1 MYQNLGYP
9 LASSLLAG
17 LAFAFS
23 IVPFLL
29 MEYGSCVRKKSR
41 VASQIAWQQEQRAAH
56 SVRIMEER

>member
-23 IVPFLL
+23 VVPFLL
-29 MEYGSCVRKKSR
+29 MEYGPSIRKKSR
-41 VASQIAWQQEQRAAH
+41 VASQIAQQQEQKAAMAMG
-56 SVRIMEER
+56 IME